1 MDHKQVNFEL
11 LIKQF
16 NLDKTLDFI
25 QFRSNYINNFDFERI
40 TELAA

>member
-25 QFRSNYINNFDFERI
+25 QFRSTYINNFDFERI